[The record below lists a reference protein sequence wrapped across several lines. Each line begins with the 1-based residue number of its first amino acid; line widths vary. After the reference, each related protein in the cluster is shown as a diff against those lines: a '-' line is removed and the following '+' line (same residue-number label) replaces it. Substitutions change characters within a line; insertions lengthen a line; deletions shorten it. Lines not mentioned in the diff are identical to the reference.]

1 MAHTG
6 LDHFGARTLG
16 DFSASRRPVVL
27 LHGFASTPAT
37 LAFLARYVS
46 HQLNR
51 RVLRPSLGFGWGD
64 LSTAAQQVAAAI
76 AAARFDEV
84 DVVGHSLG
92 GLVATELLKSVD
104 RGSRVRRVIT
114 LGTPHAGVPVA
125 RFAAMATLGLSPS
138 MRQLVPGSR
147 FLARLAE
154 RAVPKGSQLV
164 AISGSADTLVPERS
178 SWLSVAP
185 RQCFLR
191 LRNMGHMQLVFH
203 GDSLRL
209 VGELLGAPNTL
220 APSFLPVWH
229 RRLEV
234 GNGRS

>member
-1 MAHTG
+1 MVSTFRAGFVLPFAAHQLPALGGCSAKRLAQLLSDEAAAGDLLRRVTVNQFSHARGPRPSKEAGQESREMAHTG

-92 GLVATELLKSVD
+92 G
-104 RGSRVRRVIT
+104 
-114 LGTPHAGVPVA
+114 
-125 RFAAMATLGLSPS
+125 
-138 MRQLVPGSR
+138 
-147 FLARLAE
+147 
-154 RAVPKGSQLV
+154 
-164 AISGSADTLVPERS
+164 
-178 SWLSVAP
+178 
-185 RQCFLR
+185 
-191 LRNMGHMQLVFH
+191 
-203 GDSLRL
+203 
-209 VGELLGAPNTL
+209 
-220 APSFLPVWH
+220 
-229 RRLEV
+229 
-234 GNGRS
+234 